1 MAAQLR
7 LIRVVAPRG
16 RPTDETPHRR
26 PPQAPAVRARRRQHV
41 RRGASD
47 GLEGA
52 TVKKLFY
59 ELIDAN
65 MIEAGARDEPMQ
77 LTQLGRAVLKGG
89 VGTFKIKK
97 DK

>member
-1 MAAQLR
+1 MR
-7 LIRVVAPRG
+7 
-16 RPTDETPHRR
+16 RPTAAHLKLLQFAQDGDSMFG
-26 PPQAPAVRARRRQHV
+26 AVPRM
-41 RRGASD
+41 GWK
-47 GLEGA
+47 EA

>member
-1 MAAQLR
+1 MRRLTAAHLKLLQFAQDGDSMFSA
-7 LIRVVAPRG
+7 VPRMG
-16 RPTDETPHRR
+16 WKE
-26 PPQAPAVRARRRQHV
+26 
-41 RRGASD
+41 
-47 GLEGA
+47 A

-77 LTQLGRAVLKGG
+77 LTSLGRAVLKGG
-89 VGTFKIKK
+89 VDTFKIKK

>member
-1 MAAQLR
+1 
-7 LIRVVAPRG
+7 
-16 RPTDETPHRR
+16 
-26 PPQAPAVRARRRQHV
+26 
-41 RRGASD
+41 
-47 GLEGA
+47 
-52 TVKKLFY
+52 
-59 ELIDAN
+59 

>member
-1 MAAQLR
+1 MRRLTAAHLKLLQFAQDGDSMFGA
-7 LIRVVAPRG
+7 VPRMG
-16 RPTDETPHRR
+16 WKE
-26 PPQAPAVRARRRQHV
+26 
-41 RRGASD
+41 
-47 GLEGA
+47 A

-59 ELIDAN
+59 AN